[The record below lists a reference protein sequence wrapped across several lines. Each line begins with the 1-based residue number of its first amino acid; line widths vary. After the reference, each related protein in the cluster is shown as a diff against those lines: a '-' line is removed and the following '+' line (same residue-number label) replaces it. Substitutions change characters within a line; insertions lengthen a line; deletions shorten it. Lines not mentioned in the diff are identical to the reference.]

1 MKFSE
6 SRGPFFNYEEPT
18 NETFGNHPN
27 LRDPLDKK
35 YVYLKNSDTYPS
47 ASEGAYATRD
57 VPENTVVV
65 IYGGMLYNNEQT
77 QILTNRTNKFL
88 KEKNNNI
95 DNKEYEALWMYK

>member
-1 MKFSE
+1 M
-6 SRGPFFNYEEPT
+6 
-18 NETFGNHPN
+18 
-27 LRDPLDKK
+27 RDPLDKK

-77 QILTNRTNKFL
+77 QILTNRTNTFL
-88 KEKNNNI
+88 KEKNNDI
-95 DNKEYEALWMYK
+95 DDKEYEALWMYK